1 MPGSVVRRL
10 PALIAVTGLLLV
22 GPTLV
27 GAQPAKPA
35 VLTRDVLGDVL
46 ARVGEQ
52 VRQFFARAQ
61 SLVCLETVR
70 LQPLESG
77 LTSASFGR
85 TVESELRLSWDPD
98 DLARRPVEA
107 RTLRSV
113 LKVNGHPPRRND
125 QNDCTDPE
133 QNESETQPL
142 SMLLPDQQRDYVFT
156 PGKPERVDG
165 RWAHV
170 VQYRVTTPMSVSVEE
185 IPGKDDCISFNVE
198 GGTRGRIW
206 IDVETFQVLRLDQA
220 LVGLV
225 DIPLPKRAAMRSG
238 GNIRWTLERH
248 DISIRFKPVRFSEPD
263 ETLLLP
269 VSSTALRITRGSGQ
283 PRLRTSIDYTN
294 YRRFMTGARVIGD
307 ER

>member
-35 VLTRDVLGDVL
+35 ALTRDVLGDVL

>member
-1 MPGSVVRRL
+1 MPRGRARGVMVVL
-10 PALIAVTGLLLV
+10 GIAGLLLAA
-22 GPTLV
+22 TAAS
-27 GAQPAKPA
+27 AQPARPVPLSRDTLSE
-35 VLTRDVLGDVL
+35 VLV
-46 ARVGEQ
+46 RVGEQ

-70 LQPLESG
+70 LQPLDTG
-77 LTSASFGR
+77 LTTASFGR

-98 DLARRPVEA
+98 DLERRPVEA
-107 RTLRSV
+107 RTLRTV

-125 QNDCTDPE
+125 HNDCTDPE
-133 QNESETQPL
+133 QNDSETQPL

-156 PGKPERVDG
+156 PGKPERIDG

-198 GGTRGRIW
+198 GGTRGRLW
-206 IDVETFQVLRLDQA
+206 VDAETFQVLRLDQA

-225 DIPLPKRAAMRSG
+225 DIPLPKRTAARAG
-238 GNIRWTLERH
+238 GDVRWTLERH
-248 DISIRFKPVRFSEPD
+248 DISIRFRPVRFSEPD

-294 YRRFMTGARVIGD
+294 YRRFMTGARIIGD
-307 ER
+307 KR

>member
-1 MPGSVVRRL
+1 MAGAVAHRVVVL
-10 PALIAVTGLLLV
+10 GMAGLLLA
-22 GPTLV
+22 GPAAM
-27 GAQPAKPA
+27 AQPARPA
-35 VLTRDVLGDVL
+35 PLSREALGDVL
-46 ARVGEQ
+46 TRVGEQ

-70 LQPLESG
+70 LQPLDTG

-98 DLARRPVEA
+98 DLERRPVEA
-107 RTLRSV
+107 RTLRTV

-142 SMLLPDQQRDYVFT
+142 SMLLPNQQRDYVFT

-206 IDVETFQVLRLDQA
+206 IDAETYQVLRLDQA

-225 DIPLPKRAAMRSG
+225 DIPLPRRAAARAG
-238 GNIRWTLERH
+238 GDLRWTLERH

-283 PRLRTSIDYTN
+283 PRLRTSIDYTQ

-307 ER
+307 AR

>member
-1 MPGSVVRRL
+1 MAEAVAHRVVVL
-10 PALIAVTGLLLV
+10 GMAGLLLA
-22 GPTLV
+22 GPAAM
-27 GAQPAKPA
+27 AQPARPA
-35 VLTRDVLGDVL
+35 PLSREALGDVL
-46 ARVGEQ
+46 TRVGEQ

-70 LQPLESG
+70 LQPLDTG

-98 DLARRPVEA
+98 DLERRPVEA
-107 RTLRSV
+107 RTLRTV

-142 SMLLPDQQRDYVFT
+142 SMLLPNQQRDYVFT

-206 IDVETFQVLRLDQA
+206 IDAETYQVLRLDQA

-225 DIPLPKRAAMRSG
+225 DIPLPRRAAARAG
-238 GNIRWTLERH
+238 GDLRWTLERH

-283 PRLRTSIDYTN
+283 PRLRTSIDYTQ

-307 ER
+307 AR

>member
-1 MPGSVVRRL
+1 MAGAVAHRVVVL
-10 PALIAVTGLLLV
+10 GMAGLLLA
-22 GPTLV
+22 GPSAM
-27 GAQPAKPA
+27 AQPARPA
-35 VLTRDVLGDVL
+35 PLSREALGDVL
-46 ARVGEQ
+46 TRVGEQ

-70 LQPLESG
+70 LQPLDTG

-98 DLARRPVEA
+98 DLERRPVEA
-107 RTLRSV
+107 RTLRTV

-142 SMLLPDQQRDYVFT
+142 SMLLPNQQRDYVFT

-206 IDVETFQVLRLDQA
+206 IDAETYQVLRLDQA

-225 DIPLPKRAAMRSG
+225 DIPLPRRAAARAG
-238 GNIRWTLERH
+238 GDLRWTLERH

-283 PRLRTSIDYTN
+283 PRLRTSIDYTQ

-307 ER
+307 VR

>member
-1 MPGSVVRRL
+1 MRGPVTRRL
-10 PALIAVTGLLLV
+10 PALLGITGLLLV
-22 GPTLV
+22 GPTMAA
-27 GAQPAKPA
+27 AQPSKPA
-35 VLTRDVLGDVL
+35 PLTQEVLGEVL

-70 LQPLESG
+70 LQPLDMGLSSG
-77 LTSASFGR
+77 SFGR

-98 DLARRPVEA
+98 DLERRPVEA
-107 RTLRSV
+107 RTLRTV
-113 LKVNGHPPRRND
+113 LKVNGHRPRRND
-125 QNDCTDPE
+125 HNDCTDPE

-165 RWAHV
+165 RWVHV

-198 GGTRGRIW
+198 GGTRGRLW
-206 IDVETFQVLRLDQA
+206 IDPETFQVLRLDQA
-220 LVGLV
+220 LIGLV
-225 DIPLPKRAAMRSG
+225 DIPLPRRTLARSG
-238 GNIRWTLERH
+238 GELRWTLERH
-248 DISIRFKPVRFSEPD
+248 DISIRFKPVRFSEPE

-294 YRRFMTGARVIGD
+294 YRRFLTGARVIGD

>member
-1 MPGSVVRRL
+1 MPKAVARRVIVVL
-10 PALIAVTGLLLV
+10 AMMGLLV
-22 GPTLV
+22 AGTAAT
-27 GAQPAKPA
+27 AQPARPMPLSRA
-35 VLTRDVLGDVL
+35 ALDEVLV
-46 ARVGEQ
+46 RVGEQ

-70 LQPLESG
+70 LQPLDTG
-77 LTSASFGR
+77 LTSASLGR

-107 RTLRSV
+107 RTLRTV
-113 LKVNGHPPRRND
+113 LKVNGHAPRRND
-125 QNDCTDPE
+125 HNDCTDPE

-156 PGKPERVDG
+156 PGKPERVDR

-170 VQYRVTTPMSVSVEE
+170 IHYRVTTPMSVSVAE

-206 IDVETFQVLRLDQA
+206 VDVETFQVLRLDQSLA
-220 LVGLV
+220 GLV
-225 DIPLPKRAAMRSG
+225 DIPLPKRSAARAG
-238 GNIRWTLERH
+238 GDLRWTLERH
-248 DISIRFKPVRFSEPD
+248 DISIRFKAVRFSEPD

-283 PRLRTSIDYTN
+283 PRLRTSIDYSN
-294 YRRFMTGARVIGD
+294 YRRFMTGARIIGD

>member
-1 MPGSVVRRL
+1 MARSVARRST
-10 PALIAVTGLLLV
+10 ALLMVTSLLLA

-35 VLTRDVLGDVL
+35 ALTRDVLGDVL

-70 LQPLESG
+70 LQPLDMGLASG
-77 LTSASFGR
+77 SFGR

-98 DLARRPVEA
+98 DLERRPVEA

-125 QNDCTDPE
+125 RNDCTDPE

-248 DISIRFKPVRFSEPD
+248 DISI
-263 ETLLLP
+263 
-269 VSSTALRITRGSGQ
+269 
-283 PRLRTSIDYTN
+283 
-294 YRRFMTGARVIGD
+294 
-307 ER
+307 

>member
-1 MPGSVVRRL
+1 M
-10 PALIAVTGLLLV
+10 VTGLLLV
-22 GPTLV
+22 VPPSV
-27 GAQPAKPA
+27 GAQSVKPEP
-35 VLTRDVLGDVL
+35 LTRERLGEVL
-46 ARVGEQ
+46 ARVGDQ

-238 GNIRWTLERH
+238 DNIRWTLERH

-269 VSSTALRITRGSGQ
+269 ASSTALRITRGSGQ

>member
-1 MPGSVVRRL
+1 MPGPVVRRL
-10 PALIAVTGLLLV
+10 PALVGITGLLLV
-22 GPTLV
+22 GPTMAA
-27 GAQPAKPA
+27 AQPSKPA
-35 VLTRDVLGDVL
+35 PLSQEVLGEVL

-70 LQPLESG
+70 LQPLDMGLASG
-77 LTSASFGR
+77 SFGR

-98 DLARRPVEA
+98 DLERRPVEA
-107 RTLRSV
+107 RTLRTV

-125 QNDCTDPE
+125 HNDCTDPE

-185 IPGKDDCISFNVE
+185 IPGKDDCISFNIE

-206 IDVETFQVLRLDQA
+206 IDADTFQVLRLDQA

-225 DIPLPKRAAMRSG
+225 DIPLPRRTLARSG
-238 GNIRWTLERH
+238 GELRWTLERH
-248 DISIRFKPVRFSEPD
+248 DISIRFKPVRFSEPE

-283 PRLRTSIDYTN
+283 PRLRTTIDYTN
-294 YRRFMTGARVIGD
+294 YRRFLTGVRVIGD

>member
-1 MPGSVVRRL
+1 MPRARARGVMVVL
-10 PALIAVTGLLLV
+10 GMAGLLLAA
-22 GPTLV
+22 TAAM
-27 GAQPAKPA
+27 AQPARP
-35 VLTRDVLGDVL
+35 VPLSRDALGEVL

-70 LQPLESG
+70 LQPLDTG
-77 LTSASFGR
+77 LTTASFGR

-98 DLARRPVEA
+98 DLERRPVEA
-107 RTLRSV
+107 RTLRTV

-125 QNDCTDPE
+125 HNDCTDPE
-133 QNESETQPL
+133 QNDSETQPL

-156 PGKPERVDG
+156 PGKPERIDG

-198 GGTRGRIW
+198 GGTRGRLW
-206 IDVETFQVLRLDQA
+206 VDAETFQVLRLDQA

-225 DIPLPKRAAMRSG
+225 DIPLPKRAAARAG
-238 GNIRWTLERH
+238 GDVRWTLERH
-248 DISIRFKPVRFSEPD
+248 DISIRFRPVRFSEPD

-307 ER
+307 DR

>member
-1 MPGSVVRRL
+1 MPGACARRL
-10 PALIAVTGLLLV
+10 TVLLSMGLLILAGSV
-22 GPTLV
+22 AV
-27 GAQPAKPA
+27 AQPVRPA
-35 VLTRDVLGDVL
+35 PLTREALGEVLTK
-46 ARVGEQ
+46 AGEQ
-52 VRQFFARAQ
+52 VRRFFARAQ

-70 LQPLESG
+70 LQPLDTG
-77 LTSASFGR
+77 LTSASLGR

-107 RTLRSV
+107 RTLRTV

-125 QNDCTDPE
+125 RNDCTDPE

-142 SMLLPDQQRDYVFT
+142 SMLLPDQQREYVFT
-156 PGKPERVDG
+156 PGKPERVEG

-170 VQYRVTTPMSVSVEE
+170 VHYRVTTPMSVSVEE

-198 GGTRGRIW
+198 GGTRGRLW

-225 DIPLPKRAAMRSG
+225 DIPLPKRAAARAG
-238 GNIRWTLERH
+238 GDLRWTLERH

-263 ETLLLP
+263 EILLLP

-294 YRRFMTGARVIGD
+294 YRRFMTGARVIGE

>member
-1 MPGSVVRRL
+1 MPGACARRL
-10 PALIAVTGLLLV
+10 TVLLSMGLLLLA
-22 GPTLV
+22 GPVAT
-27 GAQPAKPA
+27 AQPVRPA
-35 VLTRDVLGDVL
+35 PLTREALGEVLTK
-46 ARVGEQ
+46 VGEQ

-70 LQPLESG
+70 LQPLDTG
-77 LTSASFGR
+77 LTSASLGR

-107 RTLRSV
+107 RTLRTV
-113 LKVNGHPPRRND
+113 MKVNGHPPRRHD
-125 QNDCTDPE
+125 RNDCTDPE

-142 SMLLPDQQRDYVFT
+142 SMLLPDQQREYIFT
-156 PGKPERVDG
+156 PVKPERIEG

-198 GGTRGRIW
+198 GGTRGRLW

-225 DIPLPKRAAMRSG
+225 DIPLPKRAAARAG
-238 GNIRWTLERH
+238 GDLRWTLERH

-263 ETLLLP
+263 EILLLP
-269 VSSTALRITRGSGQ
+269 VRSTALRITRGSGQ